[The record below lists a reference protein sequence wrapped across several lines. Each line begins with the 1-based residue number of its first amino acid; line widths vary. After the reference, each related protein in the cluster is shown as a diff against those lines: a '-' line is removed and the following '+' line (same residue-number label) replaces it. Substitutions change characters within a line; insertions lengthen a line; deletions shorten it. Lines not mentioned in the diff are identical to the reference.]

1 MLLTSYMSAQDIHIS
16 PPFQPIYSPFR
27 ALGLTCSFMFADVIL
42 PLNLPQV
49 LTYGIPADMQDMLRP
64 GMRVEVSL
72 GRNKQYAGVVQRIHN
87 NKPELYNIKPIRSI
101 IDEEP
106 VVNDKQLRFWDWIA
120 HYYMAAPG
128 EVMQAALPAHL
139 KLMAETTLI
148 WSPAVEHAIYEW
160 SDEAYLAAEALELRK
175 ELSISELRN
184 IVGPKHFNNVL
195 NELLEKEVVL
205 INDTLEPSYRPKKEK
220 IVALAP
226 PYKEEAA
233 MHELFDKLQ
242 KAPKQLELLM
252 AYIELSIKNHF
263 VRQQD
268 LTERSGATGAQVK
281 ALADKGVFLI
291 EEKEADR
298 LAYKEKE
305 VSKEIAFTP
314 AQQKAF
320 EELEKGLE
328 EKDVALLHGVTGS
341 GKTLL
346 YIHKIKEVIASG
358 RQAIFLLPEIGLT
371 TQLVSRLYAYF
382 GEELGVYHSR
392 FTNNERVEIWEK
404 VRTGKYKIVVG
415 PRSAL
420 WLPYNEIGL
429 IIADEE
435 HDSSYKQRDPA
446 PRFHARDAAIYLAS
460 LHRAKVILGS
470 ATPSIE
476 SLYNAKQGKYAF
488 AEITE
493 RYMGVNMPAI
503 EVINAKSL
511 DTVRQ
516 LGYKVLTPEL
526 QQAMLAA
533 LQQHKQIILFQN
545 RRGYAPFQV
554 CMMCGWVPQC
564 RNCAVSLTYH
574 KSTDKLH
581 CHYCGLKYPLV
592 HTCPSCGS
600 NRIQSKTFGTE
611 RIEEEVKQCFPD
623 ARVARMDLD
632 SMRGKESMPKL
643 LEEVERHKIDI
654 LVGTQMVVKG
664 LDFANIAMVGILS
677 ADTLLSFP
685 DFRVNERAFQLME
698 QVSGRAGRAD
708 GAGKVYI
715 QAYNLQHPVLKW
727 VQEHDVK
734 TCYEHEIQY
743 RNRFAYP
750 PFTRL
755 IKIVFKHK
763 DEPKAV
769 AAATQ
774 MADALKLIEGIQVQ
788 GPVPALVPR
797 VRNQYIQELWIKLPR
812 GVKLLEQTKAVAKEQ
827 RNIITSERGF
837 TSLQVLF
844 DVDPV

>member
-1 MLLTSYMSAQDIHIS
+1 
-16 PPFQPIYSPFR
+16 
-27 ALGLTCSFMFADVIL
+27 MFADIIL

-49 LTYGIPADMQDMLRP
+49 LTYGVPSEMQDSLRP
-64 GMRVEVSL
+64 GIRVEVSL
-72 GRNKQYAGVVQRIHN
+72 GRNKQYAGVVQKIHN
-87 NKPELYNIKPIRSI
+87 NKPELYSIKPIRSI

-106 VVNDKQLRFWDWIA
+106 VVNETQLRFWDWIA

-175 ELSISELRN
+175 ELSISEVRA
-184 IVGPKHFNNVL
+184 IVGPKHFNDVL

-205 INDTLEPSYRPKKEK
+205 INDTLEPSYRPRKEK
-220 IVALAP
+220 IIALTP
-226 PYKEEAA
+226 PYENEDA
-233 MHELFDKLQ
+233 MRQLFDTLQ

-252 AYIELSIKNHF
+252 AYIELSMKSNF
-263 VRQQD
+263 VRQAD
-268 LTERSGATGAQVK
+268 LIERSGATGAQVK
-281 ALADKGVFLI
+281 ALADKGVFAI
-291 EEKEADR
+291 EEKEVDR
-298 LAYKEKE
+298 IVYKEAKDVKSIE
-305 VSKEIAFTP
+305 FTP
-314 AQQKAF
+314 AQQKAYD
-320 EELEKGLE
+320 ELEKGLE

-346 YIHKIKEVIASG
+346 YIHKIKACLAAG
-358 RQAIFLLPEIGLT
+358 KQAIFLLPEIGLT

-404 VRTGKYKIVVG
+404 VRQGKYKIVVG

-420 WLPYNEIGL
+420 WLPYNDVGL

-435 HDSSYKQRDPA
+435 HDGSYKQKDPA
-446 PRFHARDAAIYLAS
+446 PRFHARDASIFLAG
-460 LHRAKVILGS
+460 LHKAKVILGS

-476 SLYNAKQGKYAF
+476 SLYNVKQGKYAF
-488 AEITE
+488 AQITE

-503 EVINAKSL
+503 ELVNAKSL

-516 LGYKVLTPEL
+516 QGYKMLTPEL

-533 LQQHKQIILFQN
+533 LQQRKQIILFQN

-554 CMMCGWVPQC
+554 CVMCGWVPQC

-574 KSTDKLH
+574 KSSDKLH
-581 CHYCGLKYPLV
+581 CHYCGLKYPIV

-611 RIEEEVKQCFPD
+611 RIEEEVKQLFPD

-632 SMRGKESMPKL
+632 SMRGKEALPKL
-643 LEEVERHKIDI
+643 LEEVEKHKIDI

-677 ADTLLSFP
+677 ADTLLSYP

-698 QVSGRAGRAD
+698 QVAGRAGRAD

-734 TCYEHEIQY
+734 TYYDYEIQY
-743 RNRFAYP
+743 RNHFAYP

-755 IKIVFKHK
+755 IKVVFKHK

-769 AAATQ
+769 AAASQ
-774 MADALKLIEGIQVQ
+774 MAEALKLVEGIQVQ
-788 GPVPALVPR
+788 GPVPALVAR
-797 VRNQYIQELWIKLPR
+797 VRNQFIQELWIKCPR
-812 GVKLLEQTKAVAKEQ
+812 DMKVIEHTKFVAKEQ
-827 RNIITSERGF
+827 RNMITAQKGF
-837 TSLQVLF
+837 TSLQILF